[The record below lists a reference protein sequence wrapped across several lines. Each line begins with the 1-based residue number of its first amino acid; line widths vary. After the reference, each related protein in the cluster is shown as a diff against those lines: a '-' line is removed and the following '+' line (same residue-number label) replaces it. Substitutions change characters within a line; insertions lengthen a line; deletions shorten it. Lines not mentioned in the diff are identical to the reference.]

1 MKDCCI
7 IFFIKNPEKGKIKTR
22 LAKDLNEEFV
32 LDLYKCFVNDIL
44 STLNNSKYD
53 FKIFYYPPE
62 SLNKI
67 KEWLGVHYSFVQQKG
82 KDLGIKM
89 KNAFIDVFKSNYNK
103 VIIIGSDMP
112 NISNKIFIN
121 SFNNLDSNDAVIGPS
136 FDGGYYLLGFNKE
149 TFLYKIFYNIKWS
162 SSLVF
167 NSTID
172 IFKKNNYKVSILN
185 LMNDIDTISDLKKF
199 IDQNKKSK
207 FRNSNTMKYIFKS
220 KILIN

>member
-53 FKIFYYPPE
+53 FKIFYNPPE
-62 SLNKI
+62 SLSKI

-82 KDLGIKM
+82 KDLGLKM

-149 TFLYKIFYNIKWS
+149 TFLEKIFYNIKWS
-162 SSLVF
+162 SSIVF